1 MPTPSTPT
9 HLARLRAHAASD
21 RPVPMLALLA
31 TVVVSLCMGYL
42 ASRNL
47 VLPMIGLVVVIG
59 VVIWAVSKPA
69 AILLVLAGVVLV
81 PTPAM
86 KTADVHGIHLQT
98 GLGIITAAAAFW
110 LWCRQKARGANVALN
125 PAVTAALVIILVAGV
140 CQLMFSQYAE
150 SRPLY
155 QCSFFWLS
163 GLLLGSVVA
172 YDRRMLGYLAYLGL
186 GLTLFTIFEF
196 LLGQPNL
203 WGQVIGGQNY
213 ELIATLGGINRA
225 TATFGHPLVAGIVLV
240 TLAFLA
246 LSSGRRG
253 NTVMFGLIVAGAL
266 VTGSRSAFVG
276 FGVGLIVL
284 ILSGQRWP
292 SQKLAIIGTTIVIG
306 WIMIASIPA
315 LDSALNSRV
324 LHASSTED
332 RIRLNSLRTLKQS
345 FDDSDPTLI
354 TGRGVQG
361 SQGYLKQ
368 TGGNLGFPVYDNQYV
383 TSIYDNGSL
392 AFGAAVILIAIGV
405 IKTRP
410 GWQLVAPLVVISC
423 TLFFFDGLYW
433 PIIGVLFW
441 FTVGLAS
448 APATRAY
455 AQALRLDKARLRET
469 SRQAT
474 EPDSI

>member
-1 MPTPSTPT
+1 MLTQSAQT

-21 RPVPMLALLA
+21 RSVPMLALLA
-31 TVVVSLCMGYL
+31 TVVVSLCVGYL

-86 KTADVHGIHLQT
+86 QTAAVHGIRLQT
-98 GLGIITAAAAFW
+98 GLGIITASGAFW
-110 LWCRQKARGANVALN
+110 LWCRQRARGANVALN
-125 PAVTAALVIILVAGV
+125 PAATAALVIILVAGV

-150 SRPLY
+150 LRPLY

-203 WGQVIGGQNY
+203 WGRVIGGQTF

-253 NTVMFGLIVAGAL
+253 GTVMFGLIVAGTL

-284 ILSGQRWP
+284 ILSGQRRP

-306 WIMIASIPA
+306 WILIASIPA
-315 LDSALNSRV
+315 LNSALNSRV
-324 LHASSTED
+324 VHASSTED
-332 RIRLNSLRTLKQS
+332 RVRLNSLRTLKQS
-345 FDDSDPTLI
+345 FDDGDPTLI

-361 SQGYLKQ
+361 SQVYLKQ
-368 TGGNLGFPVYDNQYV
+368 TGGNLGFPVYDNQYA
-383 TSIYDNGSL
+383 TSIYDNGYL
-392 AFGAAVILIAIGV
+392 VFGAAVILIAIGV

-410 GWQLVAPLVVISC
+410 GWQLAAPLVVISS
-423 TLFFFDGLYW
+423 TLLFFDGLYW

-455 AQALRLDKARLRET
+455 AQAQRLDRARLRQT